1 MGQRGLMAFFG
12 EAAAGAG
19 AGKRPGA
26 GAGAGGGVPGGQQQ
40 KRLRKVAA
48 ASPPASPPG
57 GPAEAPPPGA
67 EPAAEGSP
75 LAPAAAGPAAASPS
89 KEGALA
95 KGKAAKG
102 KAAKSEMEGVGGG
115 ALEAAAKQAAFEVV
129 ASWGR
134 GEAVPYG
141 YLAEVFE
148 GIAEESKRLIITE
161 QLTNA
166 FRTILA
172 TTPEDLVPCV
182 YLCVN
187 RVAPQFSGVE
197 LGIGDATLIK
207 ALAEA
212 AGKTEAAVKAT
223 YAEEGDLGI
232 VAVSAKAK
240 QTMLFKPK
248 SLTARHVFSQ
258 FKAVATTSGTGS
270 QERKRGIIQKM
281 LSASAGNE
289 AGYLIRSLQGK
300 LRIGLAE
307 QTVLTSLAHAAL
319 LDRDGA
325 GGEDLAERLEE
336 AARTVK
342 MVYSECPT
350 YDEVV
355 PALLEHGPGALP
367 EHCKFRPGLPIKPML
382 AKATNSVAAVL
393 EKFSDCEF
401 TCEYKYD
408 GERAQV
414 HLLENGEVKIYSRN
428 SEDNT
433 TKYPDIVQT
442 VKAAVNPGVTSLVL
456 DCEAVAVEHLT
467 DGEGGYRILPFQ
479 VLSKRSRKDVK
490 LEDVKVPV
498 VLYPFDCLYVSG
510 RELIH
515 ESLVERR
522 KALYSSLNETKG
534 KVEFAIERTSRD
546 LEELQAFLDESVDQC
561 TEGLIV
567 KSLDTT
573 YEPSKRSL
581 NWLKL
586 KKDYLQGVGDS
597 LDLVVL
603 GAWHG
608 KGKRTGGYGGF
619 LLASYNDE
627 AEEYETVCK
636 IGTGFSEDDLIRM
649 HQSLQAH
656 VIDGPRPYYKWTE
669 RPGVTPDVWFDA
681 KEVWEVKAADLSISP
696 VHMAGAGLVDSTKG
710 IALRFPRYLRT
721 RDDKSPEGATTSQQV
736 ADMYNSQDLKQDAVS
751 DGED

>member
-1 MGQRGLMAFFG
+1 
-12 EAAAGAG
+12 
-19 AGKRPGA
+19 
-26 GAGAGGGVPGGQQQ
+26 
-40 KRLRKVAA
+40 
-48 ASPPASPPG
+48 
-57 GPAEAPPPGA
+57 
-67 EPAAEGSP
+67 
-75 LAPAAAGPAAASPS
+75 
-89 KEGALA
+89 
-95 KGKAAKG
+95 
-102 KAAKSEMEGVGGG
+102 MEGVGGG
-115 ALEAAAKQAAFEVV
+115 ALEAAAKQAEYEVD
-129 ASWGR
+129 AAWPAGQP
-134 GEAVPYG
+134 VPYG

-148 GIAEESKRLIITE
+148 TIAEESKRLVITE
-161 QLTNA
+161 QLTKA

-172 TTPEDLVPCV
+172 TTPEDLLPCV

-212 AGKTEAAVKAT
+212 AGKTEAVVKAS

-248 SLTARHVFSQ
+248 PLTARHVFAE
-258 FKAVATTSGTGS
+258 FKRVATTAGTGS
-270 QERKRGIIQKM
+270 NERKRGVIQKL

-319 LDRDGA
+319 LARDGA
-325 GGEDLAERLEE
+325 GGADLAERLEE
-336 AARTVK
+336 AARTLK

-350 YDEVV
+350 YDEVI
-355 PALLEHGPGALP
+355 PALLEHGPAALP

-382 AKATNSVAAVL
+382 AKATNSVSAVL
-393 EKFSDCEF
+393 EKFADCEF

-414 HLLENGEVKIYSRN
+414 HLLESGEVKIYSRN

-433 TKYPDIVQT
+433 SKYPDIVQM
-442 VKAAVNPGVTSLVL
+442 VKAAVRPGVTSLVL
-456 DCEAVAVEHLT
+456 DCEAVAVERL
-467 DGEGGYRILPFQ
+467 EGSAGAEYRILPFQ

-498 VLYPFDCLYVSG
+498 VLYPFDCLYLSG

-522 KALYSSLNETKG
+522 KALYSSLDETKG
-534 KVEFAIERTSRD
+534 QVEFAVERTSRD

-586 KKDYLQGVGDS
+586 KKDYVDGLGDS

-608 KGKRTGGYGGF
+608 KGKRVGGYGGF

-627 AEEYETVCK
+627 AEEFETACK
-636 IGTGFSEDDLIRM
+636 IGTGFSEEDLVNL
-649 HQSLQAH
+649 HKSLQAH
-656 VIDGPRPYYKWTE
+656 IIDEPRPYYKWTDK
-669 RPGVTPDVWFDA
+669 PGVSPDVWFDA

-696 VHMAGAGLVDSTKG
+696 VHMSGAGLVDSAKG

-721 RDDKSPEGATTSQQV
+721 RDDKAPDGATTSRQV
-736 ADMYNSQDLKQDAVS
+736 ADMYNAQDLKQEAPAS
-751 DGED
+751 DGEN